1 MIDRSTL
8 SAGDAYLLDQ
18 SALRAREL
26 RDANRRAQRCINA
39 PSPAAKRVGRLR
51 GVSHDGPLDGS
62 GRCPHC
68 RAVKHK
74 SQ

>member
-1 MIDRSTL
+1 MIDRATL

-26 RDANRRAQRCINA
+26 RDANRAAGRCINA
-39 PSPAAKRVGRLR
+39 PSPAAKRPGRLR
-51 GVSHDGPLDGS
+51 GVSHDGPLDRS

-68 RAVKHK
+68 REVKHA
-74 SQ
+74 SE